1 VAKKLSTKIETAF
14 RIHKHCDE
22 VTYVSVKPSVPGIS
36 LGNEIGYGASG
47 SVWSAVD
54 NLGRDCAV
62 KIFHPRSAVLTVDGK
77 WEAVT
82 PVDGGEQGEAL
93 SAARKLAGVKHRNVV
108 RIHAVHDLSESH
120 GIALVMDRV
129 PWTLW
134 EVVMRQGPLRGA
146 NVVSLVHD
154 ISQGLTALAA
164 AGVTHGDVTADNIG
178 VTETG
183 QIVLLDLASP
193 FSDKNKTE
201 TDDNDFQAVARC
213 ALFALTGTSDPQ
225 AKPVLDQPVVQAL
238 GEVLTIAAQRRRQ
251 FSPEDFRINQVQE
264 LSLNELENELQT
276 IVPPSPI
283 KINHAALSTRWDAP
297 LTKNRNAAWKI
308 QSEREKDWN
317 NDAQELYAVVRDMR
331 RDHENDESRAE
342 DSTQSERKTA
352 LRKKPNSPATKK
364 LKTKPVRVALCA
376 STVLLAGGAYLVFSS
391 NSEVPEVSTQSENTG
406 VKSYSENTLPEWQS
420 IVDSLSERRRVALEN
435 MDPDDLMDVNGRG
448 SRAEELDLQLMD
460 HLEDEELVLPP
471 RYSQNL
477 VKSVVFA
484 NGDSVQ
490 LAVWTR
496 ELPANHRGM
505 GEKKKTLPEFV
516 PVVMFLDKDDEWRI
530 SEVKETGVATTK

>member
-1 VAKKLSTKIETAF
+1 
-14 RIHKHCDE
+14 
-22 VTYVSVKPSVPGIS
+22 
-36 LGNEIGYGASG
+36 
-47 SVWSAVD
+47 
-54 NLGRDCAV
+54 
-62 KIFHPRSAVLTVDGK
+62 
-77 WEAVT
+77 
-82 PVDGGEQGEAL
+82 
-93 SAARKLAGVKHRNVV
+93 KLAGVKHRNVV
-108 RIHAVHDLSESH
+108 RIHAVHGLSESH

-193 FSDKNKTE
+193 FSDENKTE

-213 ALFALTGTSDPQ
+213 ALFALTGTSDPE

-364 LKTKPVRVALCA
+364 LKTKPDRVALCA

-435 MDPDDLMDVNGRG
+435 MDPDDLMDVNARG

-505 GEKKKTLPEFV
+505 AEKKKTLPEFV